1 VNVLLGV
8 VFLLVITAVTVT
20 AMLLVRRRAPEGS
33 YFKDGDRAS
42 GVFGVLATGFSVLLG
57 FIIFLGFSSYDESRS
72 GAEQEATIVAQQVQ
86 TAQFMG
92 SDSAAELTGELSC
105 YARSVAGTEW
115 EAMGEG
121 RLGDAVNPWGVA
133 MFKTVRQ
140 VDPRTAAEQSAYD
153 RWMDQTLDR
162 EQARVDRV
170 HGAEGII
177 PLPLWIVLFVISGVI
192 FVYMLFFADSAE
204 GPVTQGVLM
213 GSVTVVIALLLL
225 ILVFFNHP
233 PHGGGV
239 GRLEPTA
246 MARTIDLIGKQTQ
259 AAGITVD
266 PPCDE
271 QGNER

>member
-1 VNVLLGV
+1 MNVVLG
-8 VFLLVITAVTVT
+8 LVILFVVTAFTVT

-72 GAEQEATIVAQQVQ
+72 GAEHEATIVAQQLQ
-86 TAQFMG
+86 TAQFLPR
-92 SDSAAELTGELSC
+92 DSAEELTGELFC

-115 EAMGEG
+115 ESMGEG
-121 RLGDAVNPWGVA
+121 SLGDDVNPWGVE
-133 MFKTVRQ
+133 MFRTIQ
-140 VDPRTAAEQSAYD
+140 QADPRTATEQSAYD

-162 EQARVDRV
+162 EQARIDRV

-192 FVYMLFFADSAE
+192 FVYMLFFADRAE
-204 GPVTQGVLM
+204 GAVTQSVLM
-213 GSVTVVIALLLL
+213 ASVTVVISLLLL
-225 ILVFFNHP
+225 ILMFFNHP

-246 MARTIDLIGKQTQ
+246 MDRTIKLIDTQ
-259 AAGITVD
+259 AEAAGISVA

>member
-1 VNVLLGV
+1 
-8 VFLLVITAVTVT
+8 
-20 AMLLVRRRAPEGS
+20 M
-33 YFKDGDRAS
+33 
-42 GVFGVLATGFSVLLG
+42 
-57 FIIFLGFSSYDESRS
+57 
-72 GAEQEATIVAQQVQ
+72 VQ
-86 TAQFMG
+86 TAQFMPA
-92 SDSAAELTGELSC
+92 DSAAELTGELAC

-121 RLGDAVNPWGVA
+121 QLGNDVNPWGVA
-133 MFKTVRQ
+133 MFKTVRE

-204 GPVTQGVLM
+204 GAVTQGVLM

-225 ILVFFNHP
+225 ILMFFNHP
-233 PHGGGV
+233 PHGRGV

-246 MARTIDLIGKQTQ
+246 MARTIDLIQTQTQ

>member
-1 VNVLLGV
+1 VNVVLGLV
-8 VFLLVITAVTVT
+8 ILLVVTAITVT

-86 TAQFMG
+86 TAQFMPE
-92 SDSAAELTGELSC
+92 DSAAELTGELSC

-121 RLGDAVNPWGVA
+121 RLDDDVNPWGVA
-133 MFKTVRQ
+133 LFKTVRE

-162 EQARVDRV
+162 EQARIDRV
-170 HGAEGII
+170 HGAEGIM
-177 PLPLWIVLFVISGVI
+177 PLPLWLILLVISGVI
-192 FVYMLFFADSAE
+192 FVYMLFFADPAE

-213 GSVTVVIALLLL
+213 GSVTVVITLLLL
-225 ILVFFNHP
+225 ILMFFNHP
-233 PHGGGV
+233 PHGDGV

-246 MARTIDLIGKQTQ
+246 MDRTIKLIDTQAQ
-259 AAGITVD
+259 AAGISVD

-271 QGNER
+271 RGNER